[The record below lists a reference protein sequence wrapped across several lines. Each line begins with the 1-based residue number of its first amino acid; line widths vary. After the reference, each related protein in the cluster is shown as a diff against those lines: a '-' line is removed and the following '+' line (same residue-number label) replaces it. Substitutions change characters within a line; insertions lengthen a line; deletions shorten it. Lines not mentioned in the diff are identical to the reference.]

1 MPGGVAGNA
10 DDNDD
15 DGDNDDDDNDGRW
28 TVKRVGEFSAM

>member
-15 DGDNDDDDNDGRW
+15 DGDNDDDDKDGRW
-28 TVKRVGEFSAM
+28 TVKRVGGIR